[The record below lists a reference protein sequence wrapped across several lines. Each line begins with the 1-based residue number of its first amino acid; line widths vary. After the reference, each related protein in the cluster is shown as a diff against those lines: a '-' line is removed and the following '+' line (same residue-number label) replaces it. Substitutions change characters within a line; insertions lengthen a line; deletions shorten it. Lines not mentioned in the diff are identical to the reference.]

1 MLFLGRTSP
10 PVCLRCATMVS
21 LCSPTCIV
29 QATRYTP
36 NMTLLGSIRYGGKQY
51 VCRILCLTGLLS
63 TPHRRGSRVHIVCQK
78 TVYYEDIAA
87 IRICREER
95 IGDKAPAN
103 VLQSENRRSRP
114 GLPHPLTLINGPE
127 TSDSMLSV
135 LLRIGRM
142 SAYACIVRVHRTFR
156 SQHQGSLGS

>member
-1 MLFLGRTSP
+1 MLFLGRTSTL
-10 PVCLRCATMVS
+10 VCLRCATMVS

-29 QATRYTP
+29 QATRYTQ

-63 TPHRRGSRVHIVCQK
+63 APHRRGRRVHIVCQK
-78 TVYYEDIAA
+78 TVFYEEIAT

-95 IGDKAPAN
+95 IGDTAPVN

-114 GLPHPLTLINGPE
+114 GLPHPLTLINGPDI
-127 TSDSMLSV
+127 SDSMLSV
-135 LLRIGRM
+135 LLRIGRIG
-142 SAYACIVRVHRTFR
+142 AYVCILV
-156 SQHQGSLGS
+156 